1 MENINEFK
9 ALWKKN
15 NKKHGIEEDFPDHIV
30 EIANQ
35 IKNFMVPENRQYQGA
50 MGNARGMLDA
60 VETYTNHATIESA
73 VKFSDNIQLIFDF
86 LLRVRL
92 TSQVPLN
99 TSFFINQKMKM
110 LDPGSA
116 TIDELKNTLIKEC
129 EFHRQNFKE
138 VREKIAQNMST
149 RIIDRCQEYDVSNIT
164 IGTHCHSGAVVKTII
179 QSKDYINT
187 VVVSKTEPEQQGV
200 LTAKELCDAG
210 IPVKFI
216 TLAQYGIEFRRV
228 NMFLFGIDAVSAE
241 GMVLN
246 KMGTRMISTLA
257 HTKELPVYFL
267 GSTYKYARHTLLGG
281 LVRVERRNVIKHIL
295 HNHIGVDLNE
305 CAKKGRLT
313 TKFYAFDT
321 TRPEFY
327 NTTVSECGFL
337 PMRDAFEMAWKDY
350 L

>member
-1 MENINEFK
+1 MEIVNDFK
-9 ALWKKN
+9 DSWASN
-15 NKKHGIEEDFPDHIV
+15 NRKHGIEEEFPDYV
-30 EIANQ
+30 VDIAEQ
-35 IKNFMVPENRQYQGA
+35 VKNFMLPENRKYQGA
-50 MGNARGMLDA
+50 VGNARGMLDA
-60 VETYTNHATIESA
+60 VVKYAKLMTIENSA
-73 VKFSDNIQLIFDF
+73 KFSKNINLIFDF
-86 LLRVRL
+86 LLKVRL

-99 TSFFINQKMKM
+99 TSYFINQKMKK
-110 LDPGSA
+110 LDPASSS
-116 TIDELKNTLIKEC
+116 IDELKKALINEC
-129 EFHRQNFKE
+129 EFHKNNYKE
-138 VREKIAQNMST
+138 VREKIARNMSN
-149 RIIDRCQEYDVSNIT
+149 RIIDRCQEYDVPNIT

-179 QSKDYINT
+179 QSKDYINQ

-200 LTAKELCDAG
+200 LTAKELCDEG
-210 IPVKFI
+210 IDVKFI

-246 KMGTRMISTLA
+246 KMGTRMIATLA

-267 GSTYKYARHTLLGG
+267 GSTYKYARNTLLGG
-281 LVRVERRNVIKHIL
+281 LVRVERRNVIEHIL
-295 HNHIGVDLNE
+295 HNHVGVDLNDYVKE
-305 CAKKGRLT
+305 GKLT

-327 NTTVSECGFL
+327 NSTVSERGFL